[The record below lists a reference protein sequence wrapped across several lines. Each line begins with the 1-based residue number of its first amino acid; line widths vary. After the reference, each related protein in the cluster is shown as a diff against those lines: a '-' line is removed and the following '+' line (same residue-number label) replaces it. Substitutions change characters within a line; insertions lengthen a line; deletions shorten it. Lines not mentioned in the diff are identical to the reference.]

1 MPASPDC
8 PRTTARGRPPPP
20 RPCCQPTV
28 LRPPS
33 RREFY
38 RHLRRAEE
46 TEQSSS
52 IPWTAFWLNSI
63 WILFGIQAISG
74 ILRFLERRRFRLNQP
89 LHPLHERLHLHR
101 SFRLVLAADAHV
113 DFARL
118 HLAVAENELERHL
131 LHGMFADLGVHLLVA
146 QINMHP
152 HAGGLQ
158 LVADFIGVR
167 VVLLADRYDDHLH
180 RREPHRERARVVLD
194 EHAKEALLRAIKR
207 SVHHE
212 RLMPLAVLADILQRE
227 ALRQGE

>member
-20 RPCCQPTV
+20 RPCCHPTV

-74 ILRFLERRRFRLNQP
+74 ILRFLECRRFRLDQP
-89 LHPLHERLHLHR
+89 LHPLYESVYLDRALRFL
-101 SFRLVLAADAHV
+101 LPADTHIH
-113 DFARL
+113 FAGF
-118 HLAVAENELERHL
+118 HLAVAKHELERHL
-131 LHGMFADLGVHLLVA
+131 LHGVLADLGVHLLVA
-146 QINMHP
+146 QINV
-152 HAGGLQ
+152 HAHTGSLQ
-158 LVADFIGVR
+158 LVADLVR
-167 VVLLADRYDDHLH
+167 VGLVLFADRDHHHLH
-180 RREPHRERARVVLD
+180 RRQPHRKCACVVF
-194 EHAKEALLRAIKR
+194 E
-207 SVHHE
+207 
-212 RLMPLAVLADILQRE
+212 
-227 ALRQGE
+227 